1 MQKTHCTGPRFA
13 RPVLAAL
20 CNKRESAMK
29 YLFLILSLISIVSC
43 GITTNTKPENQIGYN
58 GKTSGVFG
66 FNSVPD
72 LLSSLKAD
80 TNNIVSAVSGDFG
93 VWTIV
98 ESPSDHSLWS
108 FTPEQHPAH
117 PSVVKRTTV
126 EKDGKVFINM
136 AASCKAEKSVCDQ
149 LVNAFLKLNNKIRDS
164 FGA

>member
-1 MQKTHCTGPRFA
+1 
-13 RPVLAAL
+13 
-20 CNKRESAMK
+20 MK

-117 PSVVKRTTV
+117 PSVVKRTTD
-126 EKDGKVFINM
+126 EKDGKDYIHM
-136 AASCKAEKSVCDQ
+136 AAKIGRASCRERLEMSECTFASM
-149 LVNAFLKLNNKIRDS
+149 RDTYTYD
-164 FGA
+164 